1 VKVLA
6 EMWLGI
12 LLILGIDFVLV
23 SLVGAIIFVA
33 CTGSEWW
40 QDRRQVRRFAEA
52 VARSEFEK
60 AETAART
67 AFQSARRTDLAV

>member
-1 VKVLA
+1 
-6 EMWLGI
+6 
-12 LLILGIDFVLV
+12 LV
-23 SLVGAIIFVA
+23 GLVGAIVFAA

-60 AETAART
+60 AEAAARR
-67 AFQSARRTDLAV
+67 AFQSAGRTDLAV

>member
-1 VKVLA
+1 MA

-12 LLILGIDFVLV
+12 LLILAIDFVLV
-23 SLVGAIIFVA
+23 GLVGAIVFVA

-40 QDRRQVRRFAEA
+40 QGRRQVRRFAEA

-60 AETAART
+60 AEAAARR
-67 AFQSARRTDLAV
+67 AFQSAGRTDLAV